1 MPLIINEVE
10 VISAAPESES
20 AAQANQTS
28 APPRPPLKAP
38 PAPKAEY
45 WVLRKLTERRLRLW
59 AR

>member
-10 VISAAPESES
+10 VIAAAPES
-20 AAQANQTS
+20 ALQTHQTS

-59 AR
+59 AW

>member
-10 VISAAPESES
+10 VI
-20 AAQANQTS
+20 
-28 APPRPPLKAP
+28 APPAESTSLANKKAVPPRSPHKAP

-45 WVLRKLTERRLRLW
+45 WVLRKLTERRLRLL

>member
-10 VISAAPESES
+10 VIAPPAESTS
-20 AAQANQTS
+20 PANQK
-28 APPRPPLKAP
+28 AVPPQPPRKAP

-45 WVLRKLTERRLRLW
+45 WVLRKLTERRLRLL

>member
-1 MPLIINEVE
+1 MPLLINEVE
-10 VISAAPESES
+10 VIAAPPEP

-28 APPRPPLKAP
+28 APPRPPLKVP

-59 AR
+59 AN